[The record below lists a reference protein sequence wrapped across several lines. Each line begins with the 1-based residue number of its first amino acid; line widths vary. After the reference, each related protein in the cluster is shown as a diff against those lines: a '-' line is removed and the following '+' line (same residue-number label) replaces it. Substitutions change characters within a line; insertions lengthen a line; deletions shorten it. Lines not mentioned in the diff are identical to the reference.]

1 MTFAAPVY
9 SPHALYF
16 SCAAVKKLSRS
27 YPRLSV
33 CVMLLCGKVET
44 KVRTNMVLL
53 LLLPAVA
60 SQKPTV
66 VRRSSQE

>member
-1 MTFAAPVY
+1 
-9 SPHALYF
+9 
-16 SCAAVKKLSRS
+16 
-27 YPRLSV
+27 
-33 CVMLLCGKVET
+33 LLCGKVET